1 MRQSRQA
8 LVKGEIRDDDF
19 KAYLASDQPDDAGDS
34 EGDGEDDDGEDAN
47 GEARKG
53 RGRLLA
59 LLNMD
64 DGGSAFDSKGSKRGG
79 KASKGEEEE
88 DREMQITFLPGLSE
102 AAAKRIAKSKDDDE
116 ETTLERYKRKDKAK
130 KEARKEARLKKLRGE
145 DSASEDEEEQ
155 ATKPAKE
162 NGHKNVTFD
171 DPFSASGDDEEVDF
185 DAALEE
191 ELASEAKSKSKDSK
205 KGGKKDK
212 QPTKAAHAEPE
223 QMETVADRDAA
234 PAEGVGHFDM
244 KDILRKEKGEGK
256 KASRFE
262 KRKEKKAAKLAA
274 ARGGDIKEEALQE
287 DFKVNP
293 ADARFKAMFD
303 DHSFAIDPS
312 HKSFLKTKAME
323 EILNVKRKAAAKQ
336 LNEAPPPGK
345 EDSPDLLSLARK
357 LKKRGGES
365 GRGHG
370 AKKQR
375 VA

>member
-19 KAYLASDQPDDAGDS
+19 KAYLASDQSDDAGDS

-47 GEARKG
+47 GEAQKG

-205 KGGKKDK
+205 KGGKS
-212 QPTKAAHAEPE
+212 Q
-223 QMETVADRDAA
+223 
-234 PAEGVGHFDM
+234 
-244 KDILRKEKGEGK
+244 
-256 KASRFE
+256 SRW
-262 KRKEKKAAKLAA
+262 R
-274 ARGGDIKEEALQE
+274 
-287 DFKVNP
+287 
-293 ADARFKAMFD
+293 
-303 DHSFAIDPS
+303 
-312 HKSFLKTKAME
+312 
-323 EILNVKRKAAAKQ
+323 
-336 LNEAPPPGK
+336 
-345 EDSPDLLSLARK
+345 LSLIAMLHQ
-357 LKKRGGES
+357 LKEW
-365 GRGHG
+365 
-370 AKKQR
+370 ATLT
-375 VA
+375 